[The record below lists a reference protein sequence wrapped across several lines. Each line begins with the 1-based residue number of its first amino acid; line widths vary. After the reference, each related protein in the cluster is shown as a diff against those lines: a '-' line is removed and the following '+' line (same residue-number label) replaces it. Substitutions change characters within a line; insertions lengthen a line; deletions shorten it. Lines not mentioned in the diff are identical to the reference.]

1 MLRGI
6 WGWALPGSL
15 RKCWRYY
22 EIALASCPVNYLPL
36 LGWLWLGDLSLTLPE
51 AGNTS
56 LCVGCLFRLT
66 ETITMAS
73 FERFFVTPFSQL
85 PLADKLRIKH
95 EGRPTPSLKGIRQ
108 KHTLGGKRSAR
119 FCLYLLFLCLLTE
132 TSVVCS
138 VISFLLLA
146 Y

>member
-1 MLRGI
+1 MG
-6 WGWALPGSL
+6 
-15 RKCWRYY
+15 
-22 EIALASCPVNYLPL
+22 
-36 LGWLWLGDLSLTLPE
+36 LGDLFLTPPE

-66 ETITMAS
+66 GTMAS

-85 PLADKLRIKH
+85 LLADKILIKSQ
-95 EGRPTPSLKGIRQ
+95 GRPTPSLEGIKQ

-132 TSVVCS
+132 VYLSGLLSDFISAACLLFNRRQAAEMKSLSKTLFCTS
-138 VISFLLLA
+138 LP
-146 Y
+146 